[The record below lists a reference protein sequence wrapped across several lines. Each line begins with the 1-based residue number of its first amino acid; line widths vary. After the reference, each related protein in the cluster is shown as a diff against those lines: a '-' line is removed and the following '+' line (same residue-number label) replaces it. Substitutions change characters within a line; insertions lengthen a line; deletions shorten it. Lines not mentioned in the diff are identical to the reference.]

1 MRENALESLSLQ
13 ESASPLNSGGTV
25 FGYHVSN
32 PESYGVV
39 EFNNEGKAVSIEE
52 KPETPKSNYAVPG
65 IYFYDNDVVSIAE
78 QIKPSERGELEIT
91 DINKAYLNKGKLNV
105 SILDKGTAAIM
116 MLDQFLFNAIQFCGS
131 VFLLILGILFL
142 RDTAHDLSLENERK
156 NVNSFMQGFAIS
168 ILNPKILIWFAAI
181 FSQFIEISST
191 NFVKLAMVLIASSI
205 DGLWYIILT
214 IVVTGFGLKQ
224 FLEHNINIIQKISG
238 VVLISISIIILHKTL
253 SPYFF

>member
-1 MRENALESLSLQ
+1 MNNLFWVQFAAICLIGAMSPGPSMALIIRNSIKYGRLSGILFSLGH
-13 ESASPLNSGGTV
+13 AIG
-25 FGYHVSN
+25 
-32 PESYGVV
+32 
-39 EFNNEGKAVSIEE
+39 I
-52 KPETPKSNYAVPG
+52 G
-65 IYFYDNDVVSIAE
+65 IYATVSVLGLQFI
-78 QIKPSERGELEIT
+78 L
-91 DINKAYLNKGKLNV
+91 INNL
-105 SILDKGTAAIM
+105 
-116 MLDQFLFNAIQFCGS
+116 FLFNAIQFCGS
-131 VFLLILGILFL
+131 VFLLILGMLFL
-142 RDTAHDLSLENERK
+142 RDTAHNLSLENEQK

-224 FLEHNINIIQKISG
+224 FLEHNTNIIQKISG
-238 VVLISISIIILHKTL
+238 VILISISIIILHKTL

>member
-1 MRENALESLSLQ
+1 MNNLFWVQFAAICLIGAMSPGPSMALIIRNSIKYGRISGILFSLGH
-13 ESASPLNSGGTV
+13 AIG
-25 FGYHVSN
+25 
-32 PESYGVV
+32 
-39 EFNNEGKAVSIEE
+39 I
-52 KPETPKSNYAVPG
+52 G
-65 IYFYDNDVVSIAE
+65 IYATVSVLGLQFI
-78 QIKPSERGELEIT
+78 L
-91 DINKAYLNKGKLNV
+91 INNL
-105 SILDKGTAAIM
+105 
-116 MLDQFLFNAIQFCGS
+116 FLFNAIQFCGS

-142 RDTAHDLSLENERK
+142 RDTAHNLSLENEQK

-191 NFVKLAMVLIASSI
+191 NFVKLVMVLIALSI

-224 FLEHNINIIQKISG
+224 FLEHNTNIIQKISG

>member
-1 MRENALESLSLQ
+1 MNNLFWVQFAAICLIGAMSPGPSMALIIRNSIKYGRISGILFSLGH
-13 ESASPLNSGGTV
+13 AIG
-25 FGYHVSN
+25 
-32 PESYGVV
+32 
-39 EFNNEGKAVSIEE
+39 I
-52 KPETPKSNYAVPG
+52 G
-65 IYFYDNDVVSIAE
+65 IYATVSVLGLQFI
-78 QIKPSERGELEIT
+78 L
-91 DINKAYLNKGKLNV
+91 INNL
-105 SILDKGTAAIM
+105 
-116 MLDQFLFNAIQFCGS
+116 FLFNAIQFCGS

-224 FLEHNINIIQKISG
+224 FLEHNTNIIQKISG

-253 SPYFF
+253 SPYFL

>member
-1 MRENALESLSLQ
+1 MNNLFWVQFAAICLIGAMSPGPSMALIIRNSIKYGRISGILFSLGH
-13 ESASPLNSGGTV
+13 AIG
-25 FGYHVSN
+25 
-32 PESYGVV
+32 
-39 EFNNEGKAVSIEE
+39 I
-52 KPETPKSNYAVPG
+52 G
-65 IYFYDNDVVSIAE
+65 IYATVSVLGLQFI
-78 QIKPSERGELEIT
+78 L
-91 DINKAYLNKGKLNV
+91 INNLL
-105 SILDKGTAAIM
+105 
-116 MLDQFLFNAIQFCGS
+116 LFNAIQFCGS

-142 RDTAHDLSLENERK
+142 RDTAHNLSLENEQK
-156 NVNSFMQGFAIS
+156 NVNSLMQGFAIS

-224 FLEHNINIIQKISG
+224 FLEHNTNIIQKISG
-238 VVLISISIIILHKTL
+238 VVLISISIIILYKTL

>member
-1 MRENALESLSLQ
+1 MNNLFWVQFAAICLIGAMSPGPSMALIIRNSIKYGRISGILFSLGH
-13 ESASPLNSGGTV
+13 AIG
-25 FGYHVSN
+25 
-32 PESYGVV
+32 
-39 EFNNEGKAVSIEE
+39 I
-52 KPETPKSNYAVPG
+52 G
-65 IYFYDNDVVSIAE
+65 IYATVSVLGLQFI
-78 QIKPSERGELEIT
+78 L
-91 DINKAYLNKGKLNV
+91 INNL
-105 SILDKGTAAIM
+105 
-116 MLDQFLFNAIQFCGS
+116 FLFNAIQFCGS

-142 RDTAHDLSLENERK
+142 RDTAHNLSLENEQK

-191 NFVKLAMVLIASSI
+191 NFVKLVMVLIASSI

-224 FLEHNINIIQKISG
+224 FLEHNTNIIQKISG
-238 VVLISISIIILHKTL
+238 VILISISIIILHKTL

>member
-1 MRENALESLSLQ
+1 MNNLFWVQFAAICLIGAMSPGPSMALIIRNSIKYGRISGILFSLGH
-13 ESASPLNSGGTV
+13 AIG
-25 FGYHVSN
+25 
-32 PESYGVV
+32 
-39 EFNNEGKAVSIEE
+39 I
-52 KPETPKSNYAVPG
+52 G
-65 IYFYDNDVVSIAE
+65 IYATVSVLGLQFI
-78 QIKPSERGELEIT
+78 L
-91 DINKAYLNKGKLNV
+91 INNL
-105 SILDKGTAAIM
+105 
-116 MLDQFLFNAIQFCGS
+116 FLFNAIQFCGS
-131 VFLLILGILFL
+131 VFLLILGILLL
-142 RDTAHDLSLENERK
+142 RDTAHNLSLENEQK

-224 FLEHNINIIQKISG
+224 FLEHNTNIIQKISG

>member
-1 MRENALESLSLQ
+1 MNNLFWVQFAAICLIGAMSPGPSMALIIRNSIKYGRLSGILFSLGH
-13 ESASPLNSGGTV
+13 AIG
-25 FGYHVSN
+25 
-32 PESYGVV
+32 
-39 EFNNEGKAVSIEE
+39 I
-52 KPETPKSNYAVPG
+52 G
-65 IYFYDNDVVSIAE
+65 IYATVSVLGLQFI
-78 QIKPSERGELEIT
+78 L
-91 DINKAYLNKGKLNV
+91 INNL
-105 SILDKGTAAIM
+105 
-116 MLDQFLFNAIQFCGS
+116 FLFNAIQFCGS

-142 RDTAHDLSLENERK
+142 RNTAHNLSLENEQK

-224 FLEHNINIIQKISG
+224 FLEHNTNIIQKISG

>member
-1 MRENALESLSLQ
+1 MNNLFWVQFAAICLIGAMSPGPSMALIIRNSIKYGRISGILFSLGH
-13 ESASPLNSGGTV
+13 AIG
-25 FGYHVSN
+25 
-32 PESYGVV
+32 
-39 EFNNEGKAVSIEE
+39 I
-52 KPETPKSNYAVPG
+52 G
-65 IYFYDNDVVSIAE
+65 IYATVSVLGLQFI
-78 QIKPSERGELEIT
+78 L
-91 DINKAYLNKGKLNV
+91 INNL
-105 SILDKGTAAIM
+105 
-116 MLDQFLFNAIQFCGS
+116 FLFNAIQFCGS
-131 VFLLILGILFL
+131 VFLLILGMLFL
-142 RDTAHDLSLENERK
+142 RDTAHNLSLENEQK

-224 FLEHNINIIQKISG
+224 FLEHNTNIIQKISG
-238 VVLISISIIILHKTL
+238 VILISISILILYKTL

>member
-1 MRENALESLSLQ
+1 MNNLFWVQFAAICLIGAMSPGPSMALIIRNSIKYGRISGILFSLGH
-13 ESASPLNSGGTV
+13 AIG
-25 FGYHVSN
+25 
-32 PESYGVV
+32 
-39 EFNNEGKAVSIEE
+39 I
-52 KPETPKSNYAVPG
+52 G
-65 IYFYDNDVVSIAE
+65 IYATVSVLGLQFI
-78 QIKPSERGELEIT
+78 L
-91 DINKAYLNKGKLNV
+91 INNL
-105 SILDKGTAAIM
+105 
-116 MLDQFLFNAIQFCGS
+116 FLFNAIQFCGS

-142 RDTAHDLSLENERK
+142 RDTGHNLSLEKEQK

-224 FLEHNINIIQKISG
+224 FLEHNTNIIQKISG

>member
-1 MRENALESLSLQ
+1 MNNLFWVQFAAICLIGAISPGPSMALIIRNSIKYGRISGILFSLGH
-13 ESASPLNSGGTV
+13 AIG
-25 FGYHVSN
+25 
-32 PESYGVV
+32 
-39 EFNNEGKAVSIEE
+39 I
-52 KPETPKSNYAVPG
+52 G
-65 IYFYDNDVVSIAE
+65 IYATVSVLGLQFI
-78 QIKPSERGELEIT
+78 L
-91 DINKAYLNKGKLNV
+91 INNL
-105 SILDKGTAAIM
+105 
-116 MLDQFLFNAIQFCGS
+116 FLFNAIQFCGS

-142 RDTAHDLSLENERK
+142 RDTAHNLSLENEQK

-224 FLEHNINIIQKISG
+224 FLEHNTNIIQKISG
-238 VVLISISIIILHKTL
+238 VILISISIIILHKTL

>member
-1 MRENALESLSLQ
+1 MNNLFWVQFAAICLIGAMSPGPSMALIIRNSIKYGRLSGILFSLGH
-13 ESASPLNSGGTV
+13 AIG
-25 FGYHVSN
+25 
-32 PESYGVV
+32 
-39 EFNNEGKAVSIEE
+39 I
-52 KPETPKSNYAVPG
+52 G
-65 IYFYDNDVVSIAE
+65 IYATVSVLGLQFI
-78 QIKPSERGELEIT
+78 L
-91 DINKAYLNKGKLNV
+91 INNL
-105 SILDKGTAAIM
+105 
-116 MLDQFLFNAIQFCGS
+116 FLFNAIQFCGS
-131 VFLLILGILFL
+131 VFLLILGILFI
-142 RDTAHDLSLENERK
+142 RDTEHNHSLENEQK

-224 FLEHNINIIQKISG
+224 FLEHNTNIIQKISG
-238 VVLISISIIILHKTL
+238 VILISISIIILYKTL